1 MKTQTLKPTTSDIYY
16 IVYSNDFDFS
26 DSGVLSVGNELKTG
40 QPNVEEFTTELEMNE
55 RLITLIKKNV
65 VL

>member
-1 MKTQTLKPTTSDIYY
+1 MKTKTIKPTTSDIYY
-16 IVYSNDFDFS
+16 IVYSDNFEFS
-26 DSGVLSVGNELKTG
+26 DSGILNVGNELTTG
-40 QPNVEEFTTELEMNE
+40 QPNVEEFTTESEMNQ

>member
-1 MKTQTLKPTTSDIYY
+1 MKIKKIKPTTSDIYY
-16 IVYSNDFDFS
+16 IVYSDNFDFS
-26 DSGVLSVGNELKTG
+26 DSGVLNVGNELTTG
-40 QPNVEEFTTELEMNE
+40 QPNVEEFTTESEMND

>member
-1 MKTQTLKPTTSDIYY
+1 MEIKTIKPTNSDVYY
-16 IVYSNDFDFS
+16 IVYSNNFDFS
-26 DSGVLSVGNELKTG
+26 DSGVLSVGNELTTG
-40 QPNVEEFTTELEMNE
+40 QPNIEEFTTELEMNE